1 VASCEL
7 PGIRGQQHGKIRFG
21 TMLRP
26 CCVSYVYCFTPAYF
40 SKGKVENKK
49 NWETNLIL
57 GVAMAKSS

>member
-7 PGIRGQQHGKIRFG
+7 PGIRSQQHGKIRLG
-21 TMLRP
+21 P
-26 CCVSYVYCFTPAYF
+26 CCMSSVYCFTPAHF
-40 SKGKVENKK
+40 SKGKVKNKK